1 MEVKQMAQ
9 SLKSVGVIT
18 LFVEDQQRSK
28 EFYERVFEVTAVNE
42 DEGSVIFKFD
52 NLFLR
57 LLTRVTAET
66 ELLGQVAVADSD
78 SGPSFQLAIFV
89 EDADALCADLAERGV
104 PIVYG
109 PVDRPWGVRHA
120 AFRDPDG
127 HLWVFSADIP
137 EN

>member
-1 MEVKQMAQ
+1 MAQ

-42 DEGSVIFKFD
+42 DEGSVIFNSTTSSYACSRASRPKPSCSGRWPSPIRIRGRAFSW
-52 NLFLR
+52 R
-57 LLTRVTAET
+57 SSWRTQTRSVPTSPSVESRSSTARP
-66 ELLGQVAVADSD
+66 
-78 SGPSFQLAIFV
+78 PSL
-89 EDADALCADLAERGV
+89 
-104 PIVYG
+104 
-109 PVDRPWGVRHA
+109 GVRHA

-137 EN
+137 ED